1 MSHRREVLYRAIAQC
16 AFALVSIPLMNTNDP
31 ATATLTT
38 IVVLFTID
46 IVLMTRGRQ
55 PLSPRLHL
63 IIPLIA
69 TAVALGFVALYPIA
83 VTRWLIATISGV
95 IITASMVVTA
105 LVINRAL

>member
-1 MSHRREVLYRAIAQC
+1 MPTREVLYRAIAQC

-31 ATATLTT
+31 TTATLAT

-46 IVLMTRGRQ
+46 IALMVRGRQ

-63 IIPLIA
+63 IAPLIV

-95 IITASMVVTA
+95 IIAVSMVVTA